1 MSFLPSFKF
10 PKSAIPSSFGFE
22 IATARKARR
31 WTQARLASAAG
42 LTRETIARLE
52 NGHRRPEA
60 DTVFRLRAA
69 LELEPDAL
77 IPAWPEWSPIGTP
90 ALGARSRERRRAV
103 GLSLQQ
109 VASRIGVSGATLSRF
124 ERELSGSSVAVNLE
138 ALASALGFEDC
149 DDFRSYCA
157 AP

>member
-10 PKSAIPSSFGFE
+10 PKSAIPISFGFE
-22 IATARKARR
+22 LLKARTARR

-69 LELEPDAL
+69 LELEPYAL

-90 ALGARSRERRRAV
+90 ALGARSRQRRRDA

-109 VASRIGVSGATLSRF
+109 VASRIGVSVATLSRF
-124 ERELSGSSVAVNLE
+124 EREMSANSVAVDLQ
-138 ALASALGFEDC
+138 ALAAALGFEDGN
-149 DDFRSYCA
+149 DFRGYCA